1 MPLPLVLSSLLLM
14 KACLFGEKPLIL
26 TLLAQAVTD
35 TQHIRWTDLG
45 LDPVLLSI
53 RGHAILR
60 WYSLAYI
67 GGILIGWW
75 YLLKLLEQP
84 GAPMAKRHADD
95 LVFYRSEEHTSELQS
110 LMRTSYAVFCLKKKT
125 HPNTNHTKLCY
136 PITFYN

>member
-60 WYSLAYI
+60 
-67 GGILIGWW
+67 
-75 YLLKLLEQP
+75 
-84 GAPMAKRHADD
+84 
-95 LVFYRSEEHTSELQS
+95 SEEHTSELQS
-110 LMRTSYAVFCLKKKT
+110 LMRISYAVFCLKKKKIDDT
-125 HPNTNHTKLCY
+125 YNDLSTKYIQTNRHNIY
-136 PITFYN
+136 R

>member
-35 TQHIRWTDLG
+35 TQHIRWPDLG

-75 YLLKLLEQP
+75 YLLKLIEQP
-84 GAPMAKRHADD
+84 GAPMAKRHADY
-95 LVFYRSEEHTSELQS
+95 LVFYATLRRLLGRRIGH
-110 LMRTSYAVFCLKKKT
+110 V
-125 HPNTNHTKLCY
+125 P
-136 PITFYN
+136 FYRPR

>member
-84 GAPMAKRHADD
+84 GAPMAKR
-95 LVFYRSEEHTSELQS
+95 SEEHTSELQS
-110 LMRTSYAVFCLKKKT
+110 LMRISYAVFCLKKK
-125 HPNTNHTKLCY
+125 K
-136 PITFYN
+136 

>member
-60 WYSLAYI
+60 WYSLANI

-75 YLLKLLEQP
+75 YLLKLLE
-84 GAPMAKRHADD
+84 
-95 LVFYRSEEHTSELQS
+95 RSEERRVGKEWFITCRSGWSQ
-110 LMRTSYAVFCLKKKT
+110 
-125 HPNTNHTKLCY
+125 Y
-136 PITFYN
+136 P

>member
-1 MPLPLVLSSLLLM
+1 M

-60 WYSLAYI
+60 WISIRGHAILRWYSLAYI

-95 LVFYRSEEHTSELQS
+95 LVFYATIGVILGGRDRKSTRLTSS
-110 LMRTSYAVFCLKKKT
+110 
-125 HPNTNHTKLCY
+125 P
-136 PITFYN
+136 